1 MDLKIHLQRLV
12 NSFRH
17 FSGRDFIALP
27 PNTDLVHF
35 LHEAPFAL
43 VSHGT
48 EADPIFNY
56 ANKTAQRLWEMDWD
70 EFTSTPSRL
79 SAEPMRREER
89 ELLLQQVAQ
98 FGFAEKYEGIRI
110 SKTGK
115 RFWIRNTTVWN
126 VLDEQGHYIGQAA
139 SYSKWDFIE

>member
-89 ELLLQQVAQ
+89 EQLLHQVAQ
-98 FGFAEKYEGIRI
+98 FGFAENYEGIRI